1 MRKNMRKEMILGLL
15 LVGIMSVFLGGC
27 LDTTEI
33 SDVNQVDV
41 NEPTVVP
48 TAPVIEEPIVT
59 PTPTLPAPKY
69 AIGNVVGD
77 EIDAIAGCVIGS
89 FNELG
94 DRYSIQIVGNK
105 EGTWMFYL
113 NDKKHSVKRA
123 ELEERYPV
131 LLAQGIR
138 ISDIPTLK
146 QKDAKILSK
155 STHRDSLGWPH
166 ITAEVENTGIDT
178 LKFVKVVATIYDK
191 EGTVIAVESTYTQ
204 PHTLKRGEI
213 APFEIVCMSDIP
225 NGAQYKV
232 TVGWN

>member
-1 MRKNMRKEMILGLL
+1 MEKEMILEILL
-15 LVGIMSVFLGGC
+15 IGIVSIFGC
-27 LDTTEI
+27 GCIDTTEV
-33 SDVNQVDV
+33 SDVEQIDIS
-41 NEPTVVP
+41 EPAVVP
-48 TAPVIEEPIVT
+48 TVPIEQSIVT
-59 PTPTLPAPKY
+59 SAPTLPAPKY

-77 EIDAIAGCVIGS
+77 EADAIAGCVIGS

-146 QKDAKILSK
+146 QKDAKILSE
-155 STHRDSLGWPH
+155 STNRDVFEWVH
-166 ITAEVENTGIDT
+166 IVGEVKNTGIET

-191 EGTVIAVESTYTQ
+191 DGTAIAVESTYTQ
-204 PHTLKRGEI
+204 PHTLKRGQV
-213 APFEIVCMSDIP
+213 APFEIVCMNKVPI
-225 NGAQYKV
+225 GAKYKL
-232 TVGWN
+232 TVDWN

>member
-1 MRKNMRKEMILGLL
+1 MILGIL
-15 LVGIMSVFLGGC
+15 LVGIVSIFSGGC

-59 PTPTLPAPKY
+59 STPALPAPKY
-69 AIGNVVGD
+69 AIGDVVGD

-123 ELEERYPV
+123 ELEERYPM

-146 QKDAKILSK
+146 QKDAEILSK
-155 STHRDSLGWPH
+155 STHRDVFEWVH
-166 ITAEVENTGIDT
+166 IIGEVKNTGIET

-191 EGTVIAVESTYTQ
+191 DGTVIAVESTYTQ
-204 PHTLKRGEI
+204 PHTLKRGQV
-213 APFEIVCMSDIP
+213 APFEIVCMSNIP
-225 NGAQYKV
+225 KGAQYKV
-232 TVGWN
+232 TVRWN

>member
-1 MRKNMRKEMILGLL
+1 MKKEMILGLL

-41 NEPTVVP
+41 SEPTMVQ
-48 TAPVIEEPIVT
+48 TAPITEEIIVT
-59 PTPTLPAPKY
+59 PTPALPAPKY
-69 AIGNVVGD
+69 AIGDVVGD

-113 NDKKHSVKRA
+113 NDKKHSVKRV
-123 ELEERYPV
+123 EFEERYPV

-146 QKDAKILSK
+146 QKDTEILSK
-155 STHRDSLGWPH
+155 STHRDSLGWLH
-166 ITAEVENTGIDT
+166 IVGEVTNTGVET
-178 LKFVKVVATIYDK
+178 LEFVKVIATIYDK
-191 EGTVIAVESTYTQ
+191 DGTVIAVESTYTQ
-204 PHTLKRGEI
+204 PHTLKRGQV
-213 APFEIVCMSDIP
+213 APFEIVCMSNIP
-225 NGAQYKV
+225 KGAQYKV
-232 TVGWN
+232 TVRWN